1 MVFFSDLVNLDKS
14 VSGKSVITGPYGT
27 KGPIRD
33 NIWTQA

>member
-1 MVFFSDLVNLDKS
+1 MVFSQILLDKP

-27 KGPIRD
+27 KGPICD